1 MNWLISLGKVTL
13 MSIIAHVR
21 QVYTIPIAT
30 GIPSHTILYHNN
42 RSYHY
47 HITIADHTILFQTN
61 THTNTHTI
69 PLTAY
74 HTLPYHPIPYCNSRH
89 TIPYLAKTI
98 NIPYHNNRYTI
109 PYHTGTKEHTTHTST
124 NKYHTRNPD
133 KPHHTPN
140 KPIPIPTPEISR
152 SSWYHG
158 VRESHLTVPLERAGG
173 IQASE
178 SDSVHPARF

>member
-89 TIPYLAKTI
+89 AKTI

-124 NKYHTRNPD
+124 NNTIPATQTNHTTPQTNQYQYQHQRYH
-133 KPHHTPN
+133 
-140 KPIPIPTPEISR
+140 
-152 SSWYHG
+152 
-158 VRESHLTVPLERAGG
+158 VPPG
-173 IQASE
+173 ITG
-178 SDSVHPARF
+178 